1 MIRTGGG
8 TVEHATKEILEYY
21 GSQKDRNSQ
30 EMIVQMLREI
40 QEVEGFITPQLK
52 KMAAETAGVNE
63 SLIQIIIKRY
73 PSLKEVN
80 YKHTIT
86 ACSGPRCGAKQAM
99 ELLDLLKKELEIQK
113 DGISKD
119 GTIYLK
125 TQNCLK
131 RCKTSPNILV
141 DDVHIPYVTKE
152 KIKEVAERLRND
164 CM

>member
-1 MIRTGGG
+1 M
-8 TVEHATKEILEYY
+8 EHDIKEILEYY
-21 GSQKDRNSQ
+21 GSQRDRSSQ

-40 QEVEGFITPQLK
+40 QDVKGFITPQLK

-80 YKHTIT
+80 YKHVIT
-86 ACSGPRCGAKQAM
+86 ACTGPRCGAKQAM
-99 ELLDLLKKELEIQK
+99 DLLEVLKKELDIQR

-131 RCKTSPNILV
+131 HCKTSPNILV
-141 DDVHIPYVTKE
+141 DGILVPYVTEE
-152 KIKEVAERLRND
+152 KIKELVKNLRSDRMSNA
-164 CM
+164 